1 MRLDMITHYI
11 FILGLSVAGIAVLF
25 GVIGP
30 TAIVIFF
37 VIVTNILQAKKPNWL
52 PSVLRNW
59 DFLPLWMHS
68 LDPIDRVRRIFIQS
82 GQLQY
87 YLTKSFKTY
96 ITIKIGNVLTL
107 FLGNK

>member
-1 MRLDMITHYI
+1 MAGNIGSIHKSMRLDMITHYI
-11 FILGLSVAGIAVLF
+11 FVLGLSVAGIAVLF

-30 TAIVIFF
+30 TAIVILF

-68 LDPIDRVRRIFIQS
+68 LDPIDRVRMIFIQS
-82 GQLQY
+82 
-87 YLTKSFKTY
+87 
-96 ITIKIGNVLTL
+96 
-107 FLGNK
+107 